1 MANSPIENLMYD
13 LFVEK
18 INNYINKT
26 NIIIKNILK
35 ESNRELSYYSKK
47 FLTIYLLLAFYD
59 IENNI
64 SSTVDELILEP
75 LDCNIFEEIP
85 NENLSLRYIISM
97 LDFIPVLSQQ
107 KNSMLSDLILKFY
120 SEIEDDLN
128 LSIITKESLLEEIYN
143 FIYRQYFINIFN
155 YLYDDKLVK
164 DTDYEYPEISQAI
177 SMHKR
182 IIEKPL
188 NIKFNHEQLS
198 SLTLIFVKWI
208 AKNKL
213 LETDRKKIIISTNV
227 SNERIDFFVER
238 LHSFINFE
246 YVTVLNIN
254 EIHKFND
261 FDFDLIITFS
271 NRMTNVLNRYEYY
284 PIQVNFFIENIDL
297 LKLFEAGC
305 EIASNKLVASKI
317 IEEVSTMNKVD
328 AENLL
333 RKKYGDIFL

>member
-1 MANSPIENLMYD
+1 MY
-13 LFVEK
+13 
-18 INNYINKT
+18 
-26 NIIIKNILK
+26 
-35 ESNRELSYYSKK
+35 
-47 FLTIYLLLAFYD
+47 
-59 IENNI
+59 
-64 SSTVDELILEP
+64 
-75 LDCNIFEEIP
+75 
-85 NENLSLRYIISM
+85 
-97 LDFIPVLSQQ
+97 
-107 KNSMLSDLILKFY
+107 
-120 SEIEDDLN
+120 
-128 LSIITKESLLEEIYN
+128 
-143 FIYRQYFINIFN
+143 
-155 YLYDDKLVK
+155 
-164 DTDYEYPEISQAI
+164 
-177 SMHKR
+177 KR

-188 NIKFNHEQLS
+188 NIKFNHQQLS

-261 FDFDLIITFS
+261 FDLIITFS
-271 NRMTNVLNRYEYY
+271 NRMTNVLNRYRYF

-305 EIASNKLVASKI
+305 EIASNRLVASKI
-317 IEEVSTMNKVD
+317 IEEVSTMDKVD